1 MTISRW
7 AAKRLVS
14 LLAMLGRSERRK
26 RLVALTFFAM
36 SESLLVM
43 TMDKSQQLR
52 ESAKGM
58 KPGHLKLA
66 KALSEGK
73 SQTEAY
79 LIMGGKGKNPR
90 DCASKLISTNL
101 DIGQYA
107 ELAKEIQ
114 AENAQRKGIA
124 TFEDKA
130 ELLWRI
136 AKDNSQGDTR
146 ASIAAMA
153 ELNKMSGDLAAIKS
167 DLTVNAQEDWL
178 AKLS

>member
-1 MTISRW
+1 
-7 AAKRLVS
+7 
-14 LLAMLGRSERRK
+14 
-26 RLVALTFFAM
+26 
-36 SESLLVM
+36 M

-52 ESAKGM
+52 EMAKGM
-58 KPGHLKLA
+58 KAMHLKMARLMVDG
-66 KALSEGK
+66 SN
-73 SQTEAY
+73 QREAY
-79 LIMGGKGKNPR
+79 EGAGGKGKNPTKCSSDIIR
-90 DCASKLISTNL
+90 TNP
-101 DIGQYA
+101 DIQYYID
-107 ELAKEIQ
+107 LAKEIQ

-130 ELLWRI
+130 ELLWQI
-136 AKDNSQGDTR
+136 AKDNSQDDTR